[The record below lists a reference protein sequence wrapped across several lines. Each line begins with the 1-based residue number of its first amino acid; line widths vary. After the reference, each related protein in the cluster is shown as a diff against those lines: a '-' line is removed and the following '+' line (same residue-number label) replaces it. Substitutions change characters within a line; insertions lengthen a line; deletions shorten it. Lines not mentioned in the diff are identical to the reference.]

1 MFQQNI
7 STDDSIYYNHF
18 KKDPWEG
25 GKGVSR
31 FRLSLRAG
39 SANGYVVTGRLLG
52 ILVLQF
58 QMVKIRI
65 SLSNC

>member
-7 STDDSIYYNHF
+7 STDDSIYHNHF

-25 GKGVSR
+25 GKGGSR

-39 SANGYVVTGRLLG
+39 SANGYVVTGRLKNLG
-52 ILVLQF
+52 AT
-58 QMVKIRI
+58 I
-65 SLSNC
+65 SEGKYKNFPE

>member
-7 STDDSIYYNHF
+7 STDDSIYHNHF

-25 GKGVSR
+25 GKGGSR
-31 FRLSLRAG
+31 FRLSLWAG

-52 ILVLQF
+52 ILVLRF
-58 QMVKIRI
+58 QKVKIRI